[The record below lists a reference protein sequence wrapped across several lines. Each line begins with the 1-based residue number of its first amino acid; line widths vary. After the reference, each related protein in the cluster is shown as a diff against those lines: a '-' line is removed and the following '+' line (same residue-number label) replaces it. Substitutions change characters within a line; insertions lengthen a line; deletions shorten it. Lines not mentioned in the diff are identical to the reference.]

1 MASLGEVG
9 AALRRAVALVEDAV
23 ATANTAGRLATE
35 AGDLLAAAGEGTSRG
50 DVAEARATFAAVAE
64 GIEEPEGLTHRLAA
78 ITDAIRAYA
87 ARNGVEDPVDGP
99 HGTPVLDRI
108 ATLRE
113 ELPPPVVPG
122 KGQKT
127 HGRWFDGSGAVRD
140 SVSGKDA
147 DSVEAWRL
155 LRESGIPLPR
165 PPVVVAHAEMKVA
178 AAMRRLNHRRT
189 PKW

>member
-1 MASLGEVG
+1 M
-9 AALRRAVALVEDAV
+9 
-23 ATANTAGRLATE
+23 
-35 AGDLLAAAGEGTSRG
+35 
-50 DVAEARATFAAVAE
+50 
-64 GIEEPEGLTHRLAA
+64 
-78 ITDAIRAYA
+78 
-87 ARNGVEDPVDGP
+87 DGP

-108 ATLRE
+108 AKLRE

-127 HGRWFDGSGAVRD
+127 DGRWFDGNGAVRD

-147 DSVEAWRL
+147 DSEEAWRL

-165 PPVVVAHAEMKVA
+165 PPVVAHAEMKVA
-178 AAMRRLNHRRT
+178 AAMRRLNVRHAVLVITNVPCDERWSCENLLPAVLPVGCSLSVHGPGYQRTFHGRT